1 MKRLLIFRHAKSGW
15 GAADESDHERALT
28 PGGVDAAETMGRF
41 LSLAGQPPESVL
53 CSSATRAK
61 LTLRHA
67 SEAGGWESRV
77 DFEPRLYLAE
87 AHTVFDLLHE
97 FAGDTKSLMLV
108 GHEPTSSEMVRLL
121 CGCALPGAGAM
132 VRFPTAA
139 MARVDLAIDS
149 WKEAAPG
156 CGQLRWLVPPKLLTK
171 GSFEFLG

>member
-15 GAADESDHERALT
+15 GAADENDHERALT
-28 PGGVDAAETMGRF
+28 PRGVDAAEAMGRF
-41 LSLAGQPPESVL
+41 LSLAGQSPESVI

-67 SEAGGWESRV
+67 GEAGGWESRV

-97 FAGDTKSLMLV
+97 FTGDGKSLMLV

-139 MARVDLAIDS
+139 MARV
-149 WKEAAPG
+149 
-156 CGQLRWLVPPKLLTK
+156 CLLYT
-171 GSFEFLG
+171 SPSPRD